1 MPVWADIIGTP
12 TRKPSESLTSELDS
26 LKPKLGV
33 GKACRYDPDVGAE
46 PARIRDYSC
55 TIYFCGI
62 AQ

>member
-1 MPVWADIIGTP
+1 MPVWADTIRAP

-26 LKPKLGV
+26 LKLKLRI

-46 PARIRDYSC
+46 PARIRDHSC